1 MRHDGPS
8 GSSQR
13 PIVLDDTANSDV
25 EISDDDYQGGKY
37 WNSLETLSFLDA
49 PEPMDDDDFLLA
61 QPSRLEIFCGIWE
74 VYYFFLGLVSSLSF
88 LTILVMKPWVES
100 SLGKNLETD
109 MVGQSLIW
117 DQIDL
122 ND

>member
-1 MRHDGPS
+1 MDLPAHRSDR
-8 GSSQR
+8 SSLTTLPTVMLR
-13 PIVLDDTANSDV
+13 FPTMIIKV
-25 EISDDDYQGGKY
+25 ENIGIY
-37 WNSLETLSFLDA
+37 LTTLSFSDA

-61 QPSRLEIFCGIWE
+61 QPSRLGIFYGIWE
-74 VYYFFLGLVSSLSF
+74 VYHFFLGLVSSLSF

-100 SLGKNLETD
+100 SLGKNLATD

-122 ND
+122 KD